1 MRRRLWAARGR
12 ETYVPL
18 KPSKRARRSR
28 ASRGSGPGWIADLFE
43 GVVDGLLDFLLSGW
57 RR

>member
-12 ETYVPL
+12 EAYVPL
-18 KPSKRARRSR
+18 KSSKRARRGR
-28 ASRGSGPGWIADLFE
+28 APKGSGPGWIADVFE
-43 GVVDGLLDFLLSGW
+43 GGLEGLLDFLFSWG